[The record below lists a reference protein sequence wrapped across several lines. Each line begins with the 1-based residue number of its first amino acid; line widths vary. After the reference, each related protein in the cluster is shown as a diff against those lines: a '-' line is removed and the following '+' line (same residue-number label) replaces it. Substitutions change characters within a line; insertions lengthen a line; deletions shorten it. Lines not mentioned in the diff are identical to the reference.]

1 MLKNKYKTTQ
11 MYSIPLL
18 NYLKTMLKHL
28 HRQHRIYKSKELI
41 SQNHKLQREA
51 QLRELIFDMLTL
63 LLLLDQVA
71 FSNHLQ
77 VLWVIIER
85 IKLSQ
90 FQFLQRKNQD
100 TNKLVLN
107 RDMILLSQQIK
118 LKIYPTLFKMLI

>member
-28 HRQHRIYKSKELI
+28 HRQRRIYKSKELI

-51 QLRELIFDMLTL
+51 QLQEIIFDMLTL

>member
-28 HRQHRIYKSKELI
+28 HRQRRIYKSKELT

-51 QLRELIFDMLTL
+51 QLREIIFDMLTL

-77 VLWVIIER
+77 VL
-85 IKLSQ
+85 
-90 FQFLQRKNQD
+90 
-100 TNKLVLN
+100 
-107 RDMILLSQQIK
+107 
-118 LKIYPTLFKMLI
+118 